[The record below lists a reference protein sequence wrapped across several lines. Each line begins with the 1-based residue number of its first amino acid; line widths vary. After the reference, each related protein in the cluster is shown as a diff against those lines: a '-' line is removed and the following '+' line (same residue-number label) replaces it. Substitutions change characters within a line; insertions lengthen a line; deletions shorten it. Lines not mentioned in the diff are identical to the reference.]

1 MEGKLRVETT
11 ETVDPQVNTYLAHEY
26 GAKAIKENGEGG
38 KRVRM
43 QHTPPRLQ
51 RVKTVSFTDTQEDE
65 DPHPNFS
72 LSSALMQG
80 EQTPEGARD
89 QK

>member
-1 MEGKLRVETT
+1 MESKQRVENT
-11 ETVDPQVNTYLAHEY
+11 ETVDPQVNSYLAHKY

-43 QHTPPRLQ
+43 QQTPPRLH
-51 RVKTVSFTDTQEDE
+51 RVKTVSFTDTQDEE

-80 EQTPEGARD
+80 EQSPAGARD